1 MKFIK
6 LLLCFI
12 VFESCVQ
19 NLTQQDYR
27 EYPKTKTSSETNDY
41 FGTIIKDEFRHLEN
55 LQDTTVI
62 NWFKA
67 QDVHTENFLSKLPN
81 QEHIVTQIRSYYSK
95 DNSAYSKVKHANNGF
110 VFFLKANNKNS
121 IRKLFYRTSS
131 NSNDIE
137 LFDPTAF
144 QKELNIEYNINYIQ
158 PSWNGNHVLVSL
170 SYDGITGSS
179 LVIIDVLNK
188 KLWPEIITNA
198 EPDSYLGISWLPDS
212 SGFLYL
218 YIPELD
224 SKNKNYMLNSST
236 VLHKLG
242 DNPNKRHI
250 VFSSAS
256 SSQLTNEDLPIAKI
270 ISKNDKYLIGYK
282 ASVENYW
289 SAYYA
294 KISDLDKA
302 IIEWKPFYTM
312 DEKIYADY
320 GYFIEN
326 EFVFISGKEA
336 DNRTI
341 SSFNVNTKTPIKQN
355 VLVSEKKDEVIT
367 SLIISNNKL
376 FYTTSKFGVEAFLY
390 QFNNDQETK
399 IDLPNTSGTIDLFS
413 TSNESQ
419 NLYVGIDGWIM
430 DYTRYIFKNETF
442 SIDPL
447 SNNEK
452 HPEFNDFQVM
462 EIQVK
467 SFDGVQVPLSLIYR
481 KDMKLDGLNPTFI
494 YAYGAYGESMT
505 PFFSPTFL
513 NWVQNGGVFVV
524 PHIRGGGEKG
534 DSWHEQGMKSKKS
547 NSWKDIIA
555 CTEYLIRN
563 KFTSNEK
570 TVLYSSS
577 AGAVATGMAMVERP
591 DLFKVFIADVP
602 MLNPLRS
609 EERTNNASNYLEYG
623 TVKDSTECI
632 ALIKMDPYV
641 NLKPNVD
648 YPASLIISSFND
660 ARIDPWIPGKFAA
673 KLQAYSTSKAPVFL
687 DVIYDAG
694 HEGGDT
700 MEERIKEYS
709 RIFAFAFWQTNHSL
723 KI

>member
-12 VFESCVQ
+12 VFQSCVQ
-19 NLTQQDYR
+19 NITQQDYR

-81 QEHIVTQIRSYYSK
+81 QEHIATQIRSYYSK

-121 IRKLFYRTSS
+121 IQKLFYRTSS

-302 IIEWKPFYTM
+302 IIEWKPFYTK

-341 SSFNVNTKTPIKQN
+341 SSINVNTKTPLKQN
-355 VLVSEKKDEVIT
+355 VLVPEKKDEVIT

-399 IDLPNTSGTIDLFS
+399 IDLPNASGTIDLFS
-413 TSNESQ
+413 TSNESP
-419 NLYVGIDGWIM
+419 NLYVGIDGWIT

-452 HPEFNDFQVM
+452 HPEFIDFQVK
-462 EIQVK
+462 EIQVE

-513 NWVQNGGVFVV
+513 NLVQNGGVFVV

-555 CTEYLIRN
+555 CAEYLIRN
-563 KFTSNEK
+563 KFTSKEK